1 MYADS
6 TTAYGDGFYIIFS
19 EEMNAFSALM
29 AVTLALFW

>member
-6 TTAYGDGFYIIFS
+6 SAAHGDGFYIIFS
-19 EEMNAFSALM
+19 EEMNVFSALM